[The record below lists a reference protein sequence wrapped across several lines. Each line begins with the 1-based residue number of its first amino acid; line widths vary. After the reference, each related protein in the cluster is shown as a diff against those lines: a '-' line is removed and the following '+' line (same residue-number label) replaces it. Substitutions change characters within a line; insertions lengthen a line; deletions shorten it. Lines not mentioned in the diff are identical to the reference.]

1 MSNPSSIPAGLP
13 VVGSGNS
20 TAPSRTVTP
29 VTPPGAQEAKPV
41 QLFVNPSY
49 RFDPTVGLV
58 VIEFHN
64 ESGDLSNSIPSQRQL
79 EAYRLHRDTLPGDAV
94 QEASRPTE
102 TAIAKPGDAKTP
114 AR

>member
-20 TAPSRTVTP
+20 TAPSRTPTP
-29 VTPPGAQEAKPV
+29 APPAVAQETKPV

-64 ESGDLSNSIPSQRQL
+64 DSGGLSNSIPSQRQL

-94 QEASRPTE
+94 QETPKATQTE
-102 TAIAKPGDAKTP
+102 VAKPGDGKTP
-114 AR
+114 AG